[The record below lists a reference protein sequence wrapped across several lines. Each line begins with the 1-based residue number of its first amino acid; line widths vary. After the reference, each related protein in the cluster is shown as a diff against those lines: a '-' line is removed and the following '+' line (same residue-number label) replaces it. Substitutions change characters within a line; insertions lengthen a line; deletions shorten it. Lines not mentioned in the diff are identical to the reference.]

1 MAVRV
6 NKKAV
11 RDAVAAAAAIIT
23 TTAVAVVATGRDDMT
38 VAYIKTST
46 VPSDTKG
53 KLRKRSVKT
62 EMYILKLKILTMECT
77 LHSVLLA
84 VFVSETD
91 RGGGNAGSYEGRWTK
106 RQ

>member
-46 VPSDTKG
+46 VPSETKG

-62 EMYILKLKILTMECT
+62 EM
-77 LHSVLLA
+77 
-84 VFVSETD
+84 
-91 RGGGNAGSYEGRWTK
+91 
-106 RQ
+106 